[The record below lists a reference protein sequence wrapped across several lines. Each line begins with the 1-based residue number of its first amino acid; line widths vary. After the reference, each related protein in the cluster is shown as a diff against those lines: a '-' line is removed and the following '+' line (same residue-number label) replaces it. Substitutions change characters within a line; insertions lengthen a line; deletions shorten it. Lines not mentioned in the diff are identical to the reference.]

1 MEAIAFASLAAV
13 ACIRAESMGNDSEPH
28 GAAAK
33 DTVGSTGVQ
42 QGFMGLLLSLLSL
55 VTVLMNLLVLY
66 AVRTEKSLRTVG
78 NMYIVSLAAAD
89 LIIGALVMPFSIVYI
104 LMAEWR
110 LGREACKLWLSL
122 DYVAS
127 TASIYSLFMLCLD
140 RYRSVKHPLQYIR
153 FRTKARA
160 AGLIAAAWILSC
172 AWVIPIFGWRR
183 IVHGGRKTVP
193 ENQCDT
199 EFRHVTW
206 FKVLACIFNFY
217 LPSALILWY
226 YTKIYLAVQR
236 RYQQWTCSK
245 GSPFRGESVPKR
257 QAPFRCFTNGSRWRK
272 KMVPRRSSRNKAC
285 RRLHLNWGSASRKT
299 VIRVG
304 QLPGRN
310 QARKKAQGTSSRGG
324 LSCNTSPKSYRDGGS
339 LCGCKTT
346 KEVGWDSE
354 IPGLEEDNNRHSPER
369 DSSHFLDVENML
381 VSDCRPE
388 LDGDP
393 RQYRGAGRSALVE
406 QQVSHLMAVEHRKET
421 KVLHGGCESLSRN
434 NRYGALGL
442 NDLMDTA
449 EIRRGGGADPAA
461 FQGCFSGIFQPNIPL
476 QCRAT
481 TAERYYF
488 KELMERRGDADCGNQ
503 ETYDSPDGL
512 GTRTVPFAFRR
523 FNFSDHQKKEAS
535 PAGNYRGRGLL
546 RPPWQYLFSQTSLS
560 MPKFWLNKEQKAAK
574 QLGAIMVVFL
584 ACWIPYFLTFMVMAA
599 CEHCV
604 PQDLHMF
611 TIWLGYLNST
621 LNPFIYPFCNVT
633 FKKTLKSILR
643 IQSSRG
649 KLIVGL
655 PACTVA

>member
-1 MEAIAFASLAAV
+1 
-13 ACIRAESMGNDSEPH
+13 AESMGNDSEPH

-285 RRLHLNWGSASRKT
+285 RRLHLNWGSASR
-299 VIRVG
+299 
-304 QLPGRN
+304 RN

-406 QQVSHLMAVEHRKET
+406 QQ
-421 KVLHGGCESLSRN
+421 
-434 NRYGALGL
+434 
-442 NDLMDTA
+442 
-449 EIRRGGGADPAA
+449 
-461 FQGCFSGIFQPNIPL
+461 
-476 QCRAT
+476 CRAT

-523 FNFSDHQKKEAS
+523 FNFSDHQKKE
-535 PAGNYRGRGLL
+535 
-546 RPPWQYLFSQTSLS
+546 TSLS

-649 KLIVGL
+649 K
-655 PACTVA
+655 